1 MRSDAELQRIGYAQP
16 STAVDVWHPYGEHHD
31 RVVDGRL
38 VSRTRSFVDTKLDA
52 AIMSLVVMVRIFAF
66 WSVDLSDAQVV
77 GYLPSDVSG
86 LSTIAHI
93 FDGPDGLMLGLVFGF
108 SVGIFLIN
116 PESSESLWVTLCW
129 ILLIGWGID
138 SEGFATIAES
148 TLTTQPT
155 TLSLSSLIFPL
166 VGLGLS
172 TIVIPTLVNIEQ
184 TNASQLTSA
193 FCILIVFLDFSSS
206 PVAWMLLGLLA
217 HRITALRIHSNRGV
231 ATRHRWSGLLLTF
244 TTSSVFIVI
253 GLSWLALP
261 QDPLNALWPSR
272 FTIGWILLCGI
283 IGALTPTMGYDA
295 FPRPEAWGF
304 HSGLI
309 LAPAILP
316 NLVWVEHT
324 QYPIFIIGII
334 VPILATL
341 PEYHPQIDGKRR
353 IFEGL
358 LLVSVLPLSLYL
370 TTFIPLSLLVII
382 ATMPLLIRFEE
393 SGDEE
398 E

>member
-1 MRSDAELQRIGYAQP
+1 MANVTTELLTVALL
-16 STAVDVWHPYGEHHD
+16 
-31 RVVDGRL
+31 VVPVLLLARDW
-38 VSRTRSFVDTKLDA
+38 VPKWIHSVPFV
-52 AIMSLVVMVRIFAF
+52 IMSLVVMVRVFAF
-66 WSVDLSDAQVV
+66 WSIDLSDAQVV

-86 LSTIAHI
+86 LATIAHI
-93 FDGPDGLMLGLVFGF
+93 FDGPDGLMLGLVFGL
-108 SVGIFLIN
+108 SAGIFWIN
-116 PESSESLWVTLCW
+116 PESSESRWLTLCW

-138 SEGFATIAES
+138 SEGFATIVKSALS
-148 TLTTQPT
+148 TQST
-155 TLSLSSLIFPL
+155 TLGLSSLIFPL

-184 TNASQLTSA
+184 TSTPQLTSA
-193 FCILIVFLDFSSS
+193 FCIVIVFLDFSSS

-217 HRITALRIHSNRGV
+217 HRIAALRIHSYRGV

-244 TTSSVFIVI
+244 TISSVFIVI
-253 GLSWLALP
+253 GLSWLASP

-272 FTIGWILLCGI
+272 FTIGWLLLCGI
-283 IGALTPTMGYDA
+283 IGALTPTLGYDT

-309 LAPAILP
+309 LAPALLP
-316 NLVWVEHT
+316 NLVWIEHA

-334 VPILATL
+334 MPILATL
-341 PEYHPQIDGKRR
+341 PEYRPQINSKRR

-358 LLVSVLPLSLYL
+358 FLVSVLPLSLYL
-370 TTFIPLSLLVII
+370 ATFIPLSFLVII
-382 ATMPLLIRFEE
+382 AILPLLIRFDE